1 LLISCY
7 KVMKGILKR
16 GWGMSQVVV
25 ERWVVDSPFER
36 RKYRRFIAAFKVILA
51 RPDQTAEIEAVT
63 HDISQSGSLIVTS
76 HSHAFT
82 QDERTDLR
90 LFLPPDFTGQP
101 STLILRGPGIVRR
114 FDPDRNG
121 IAVEFLRRLRAFDPS
136 RELQ

>member
-1 LLISCY
+1 LISCY